1 MTSSRPAVS
10 YTHLD
15 VYKRQVLILTD
26 RRLITKGYGKAFLNS
41 LPSRTI
47 KICSTADIVAELAQK
62 MCIRDSLKTMREDQ
76 KFLLGLLGKTES
88 SNCEPATEQVSV
100 YGILERLR
108 KRKGPSKGPFII
120 NRSCLDC
127 FT

>member
-1 MTSSRPAVS
+1 MYPLALLSLISCTEGLVLCFFVRTWLRKRHFGGVR
-10 YTHLD
+10 D
-15 VYKRQVLILTD
+15 V
-26 RRLITKGYGKAFLNS
+26 
-41 LPSRTI
+41 
-47 KICSTADIVAELAQK
+47 
-62 MCIRDSLKTMREDQ
+62 LKTMREDQ